1 MVFQSFSILGHVLPF
16 PGENQKNSKEKNLTS
31 APEST
36 CESQGKADPK
46 SVPTF
51 CLPSFLPSAVD
62 NTDLLWCWSLFFSS
76 GVCGSKL
83 PGFPMLSMAIPF
95 RAKWLA
101 GFIFLSPLSALCLS
115 CVCKGRQ
122 GHAKP
127 KPLSTLDSN
136 GSDRSLRTCLT
147 GGGGV
152 HGFVLV
158 TLWDSGDQAGQ
169 FRCDGRPRSKAV
181 FSSNAAMEAR

>member
-1 MVFQSFSILGHVLPF
+1 MNLRERQTPRVCPPFVCQAFFQVQWTTLICYGAGLSSSLPGSVALNCPVSRCSAWQFPSGPNGWRASSFFPPCLPF
-16 PGENQKNSKEKNLTS
+16 
-31 APEST
+31 A
-36 CESQGKADPK
+36 
-46 SVPTF
+46 
-51 CLPSFLPSAVD
+51 FLV
-62 NTDLLWCWSLFFSS
+62 W
-76 GVCGSKL
+76 
-83 PGFPMLSMAIPF
+83 
-95 RAKWLA
+95 
-101 GFIFLSPLSALCLS
+101 
-115 CVCKGRQ
+115 Q

-127 KPLSTLDSN
+127 QPLSTLDSN

-152 HGFVLV
+152 PGFVLV